1 MERVLNEIAS
11 KLNVQVVVKE
21 RVERSID
28 GACISTEQ
36 WLEHRDVT
44 DEVRELFKKELEN
57 HLFNKLQN
65 MKDGEYV
72 EYGFDYGDVR
82 PLGTIMENANDNLA
96 EVLLKLP
103 ALNDGETY
111 SFPCDTYIRFTYVD
125 QHCVHVEYGAK
136 SL

>member
-1 MERVLNEIAS
+1 MERVLDEIAS

-21 RVERSID
+21 RVKRSID
-28 GACISTEQ
+28 GALISTEK

-65 MKDGEYV
+65 MKVGEYV

-125 QHCVHVEYGAK
+125 QHCMYVEYGVK